1 MRDSFSS
8 VSRQFE
14 CPVCLEIMRP
24 PTKML
29 HCKNGH
35 VLCLVG
41 FPEKLSLSFSCIHIE
56 QTCVQKGGITSCP
69 SCRQPLLGR
78 LIFSHILNCGI
89 NITYAFK
96 QELHNGKVGRG
107 VFCYGLVLRSSV
119 VRHRSMP
126 NLHRFYF
133 IFEIVR
139 ISTMNLCFTV
149 YLV

>member
-107 VFCYGLVLRSSV
+107 VFCNGVKK
-119 VRHRSMP
+119 
-126 NLHRFYF
+126 
-133 IFEIVR
+133 
-139 ISTMNLCFTV
+139 ISTYPRIFNTFGKLFDLTIAFKAF
-149 YLV
+149 LTH

>member
-1 MRDSFSS
+1 M
-8 VSRQFE
+8 SRQFE

-89 NITYAFK
+89 YHICFQTGTSQWKSWQRSILLWSKSFIYIHIYKQYLNLYTKRALQWLMKFLDLLSLDTDLCQTFIAF
-96 QELHNGKVGRG
+96 
-107 VFCYGLVLRSSV
+107 
-119 VRHRSMP
+119 
-126 NLHRFYF
+126 
-133 IFEIVR
+133 I
-139 ISTMNLCFTV
+139 
-149 YLV
+149 